1 LTGIPYSAD
10 MPFFERVFVIIRTT
24 RRQGLIAGTALLQQP
39 KEHSRMFAIRSLGIS
54 FFKRNRTTPVM
65 KNVSFDVP
73 EGSLVS
79 IVGPSGCGKTSLL
92 RCMAG
97 LDHPA
102 SGEMFFKDAPVTAP
116 CRGVTM
122 VFQDYG
128 NSLFPWKTV
137 LENVLFGMKGDTQGR
152 RQKIDTAK
160 RHLESVG
167 LDGHDSHHPWELS
180 GGMQQRL
187 AIARALACGAECLL
201 MDEPFA
207 SLDAQ
212 TRADLEDLLL
222 TIWTRRKLTVVFVTH
237 DVDEAIYLS
246 DRILVLGGTTT
257 SVQGDIE
264 NTLPRPR
271 HQLATRATPLFSDY
285 RGHVHAAIASGA
297 DA

>member
-1 LTGIPYSAD
+1 
-10 MPFFERVFVIIRTT
+10 
-24 RRQGLIAGTALLQQP
+24 
-39 KEHSRMFAIRSLGIS
+39 MFATRSLGIA
-54 FFKRNRTTPVM
+54 FFKNNTTASVM
-65 KNVSFDVP
+65 EDISFDVP
-73 EGSLVS
+73 RGSFLS

-97 LDHPA
+97 LDQPV
-102 SGEMFFKDAPVTAP
+102 SGRIFFKGTPVNAP

-137 LENVLFGMKGDTQGR
+137 LENVLFGMKQDSRTKPQR
-152 RQKIDTAK
+152 IDAAK
-160 RHLESVG
+160 LHLESVG
-167 LDGHDSHHPWELS
+167 LGGHSSHHPWELS

-187 AIARALACGAECLL
+187 AIARALACEAECLL

-222 TIWTRRKLTVVFVTH
+222 TICTKRKLTVVFVTH

-246 DRILVLGGTTT
+246 DRILVFGGGTA
-257 SVQGDIE
+257 SIQSDIE

-271 HQLATRATPLFSDY
+271 HQLATRATPLFSDF
-285 RGHVHAAIASGA
+285 RGQIQATLTNGT
-297 DA
+297 DT